1 MILKNGLNE
10 SERIMANGE
19 HIEIAKCYITVIP
32 SLEGAQGTITKELTG
47 ATVEAGEKAGKESG
61 SKFGESFSKNLKK
74 AGVAIGASLAA
85 AGAAAVGAGKSFIK
99 AANDVSA
106 MGDSIGDNAA
116 KMGISTKAYQEW
128 DFVLKRAGS
137 SIDAMKTS
145 MKTLQ
150 NAAAADNDAFKELGI
165 TQEELQTLSPEELF
179 NRTVTALQGV
189 ENTTQRTALASKLLG
204 KGAVELGGI
213 FNMTADET
221 AQAKQQ
227 MYELGAYMDEDA
239 IAASDNYQDTMQDLQ
254 DSIGGLKTRV
264 ITDFLP
270 GMTSVMTGVSKVFAG
285 KGGVEE
291 IQSGLNNVIKKIT
304 TLAPKFLPVAQTII
318 TSLISGF
325 GPMIPDLTAAIFSVI
340 ITAITTITSMI
351 PSMMPS
357 IISGIQGI
365 IQATISALPVII
377 SGLTQ
382 LIMALVQ
389 WLSSDGVVQDLV
401 NGIVQMVTQLVNSF
415 AMILPILLPAI
426 ITIIS
431 EICKALTQPDNVKM
445 LLDAV
450 LTLVGAIFVALV
462 NMVPEFIDLVVGV
475 IKNLGDLVGDFLTWI
490 VPIVANG
497 IAKVVD
503 TVKGWGNSIKTFIS
517 NLITGIK
524 DGINTWIT
532 NLKLSIVTG
541 FNFIKDK
548 ISSILGNIGD
558 FVKSVIEKLKELP
571 NKAVNIGKDL
581 IQGLLDGIKKMATKA
596 VSTVKDVGKSLVN
609 GIKGVLKIG
618 SPSKVFEQ
626 IGAWTAEGFGI
637 GYEETMDDFKSDMA
651 MGMNGLT
658 TSMIANVSA
667 HTPDNYGSTGDT
679 YNGGAITINV
689 YGAEGQNINDL
700 AQEIAYRLE
709 SLTKRKEAIYA

>member
-1 MILKNGLNE
+1 
-10 SERIMANGE
+10 MANGE
-19 HIEIAKCYITVIP
+19 HLELARCYVTIIP
-32 SLEGAQGTITKELTG
+32 SLEGSQGTITKELTG
-47 ATVEAGEKAGKESG
+47 ATVEASDKAGKDSG

-74 AGVAIGASLAA
+74 ATVAIGAALAG
-85 AGAAAVGAGKSFIK
+85 AGAAAVATGKSFIK

-150 NAAAADNDAFKELGI
+150 NAAAGNNDAFKALGI
-165 TQEELQTLSPEELF
+165 SQKELQTLSPEDLF

-213 FNMTADET
+213 FNMTAKET
-221 AQAKQQ
+221 EEAKQK

-254 DSIGGLKTRV
+254 DSISGLKTRV

-270 GMTSVMTGVSKVFAG
+270 GMTSVMSGLSKVFSG
-285 KGGVEE
+285 KGGVDE
-291 IQSGLNNVIKKIT
+291 IQSGLQAVIGKIT
-304 TLAPKFLPVAQTII
+304 SLAPLFLPVAQTII

-325 GPMIPDLTAAIFSVI
+325 GPMIPQLTAAIFSVI

-365 IQATISALPVII
+365 ISAVISAMPLII
-377 SGLTQ
+377 NGLMQ

-389 WLSSDGVVQDLV
+389 WLSSDGVIQQLV
-401 NGIVQMVTQLVNSF
+401 SGIVQMATQLVNSF
-415 AMILPILLPAI
+415 SMILPILLPAI
-426 ITIIS
+426 VKIIA
-431 EICKALTQPDNVKM
+431 ELAKALTEPDTVKILVQSA
-445 LLDAV
+445 LLLAGAV
-450 LTLVGAIFVALV
+450 FMALV
-462 NMVPEFIDLVVGV
+462 NMVPELIDLVVGV
-475 IKNLGDLVGDFLTWI
+475 VQNLGNVVADFLGWI

-497 IAKVVD
+497 IGKVVD
-503 TVKGWGNSIKTFIS
+503 TVKSWGNSIKTFIT
-517 NLITGIK
+517 NLINGIR
-524 DGINTWIT
+524 DGITNWIT
-532 NLKLSIVTG
+532 NLKSNIVQG
-541 FNFIKDK
+541 FNFIKEK
-548 ISSILGNIGD
+548 ISGILGNIGD
-558 FVKSVIEKLKELP
+558 FVKSVIDKLKELP
-571 NKAVNIGKDL
+571 SKALEMGKDL
-581 IQGLLDGIKKMATKA
+581 IQGLINGIKNMAGKA
-596 VSTVKDVGKSLVN
+596 VDAVKNVGKSLIN
-609 GIKGVLKIG
+609 GIKGVLKIS

-626 IGAWTAEGFGI
+626 LGEFTAEGFQI
-637 GYEETMDDFKSDMA
+637 GYSESMNDFEATASA
-651 MGMNGLT
+651 SMNGLT
-658 TSMIANVSA
+658 ASMTADISA
-667 HTPDNYGSTGDT
+667 HAPDNYGGTNNT
-679 YNGGAITINV
+679 YNGGSVTINV

-709 SLTKRKEAIYA
+709 SMTKRRGAVYA

>member
-1 MILKNGLNE
+1 MIYRNGLNE
-10 SERIMANGE
+10 SERTMANGE

-47 ATVEAGEKAGKESG
+47 ATVEAGDKAGKESG
-61 SKFGESFSKNLKK
+61 TKFGESFSKNLKK
-74 AGVAIGASLAA
+74 AGVAIGATLAA
-85 AGAAAVGAGKSFIK
+85 AGAAAVGAGKSFVK
-99 AANDVSA
+99 AANDVSS

-165 TQEELQTLSPEELF
+165 TQEELNTLSPEELF
-179 NRTVTALQGV
+179 NRTVSALQGV

-204 KGAVELGGI
+204 KGALELGGI
-213 FNMTADET
+213 FNMTAEET
-221 AQAKQQ
+221 EEAKQK
-227 MYELGAYMDEDA
+227 MYDLGAYMDEDA

-270 GMTSVMTGVSKVFAG
+270 GMTSVMEGVSKVFSG

-291 IQSGLNNVIKKIT
+291 VQTGLQNVISKIT

-318 TSLISGF
+318 TSLIAGF

-431 EICKALTQPDNVKM
+431 EICKALTQPDNIKM

-497 IAKVVD
+497 IAKVVE
-503 TVKGWGNSIKTFIS
+503 TVKSWGNSIKTFIS

-581 IQGLLDGIKKMATKA
+581 IQGLIDGIKKMATKA
-596 VSTVKDVGKSLVN
+596 VSTVKDVGKNLVN

-658 TSMIANVSA
+658 TSMVANVSA

>member
-1 MILKNGLNE
+1 
-10 SERIMANGE
+10 MANGE
-19 HIEIAKCYITVIP
+19 HIELAKAYITVIP

-47 ATVEAGEKAGKESG
+47 ATVEASDKAGKESG
-61 SKFGESFSKNLKK
+61 SKFGESFSKTLKT
-74 AGVAIGASLAA
+74 AGVAIGAALAG
-85 AGAAAVGAGKSFIK
+85 AGAAAVTAGKSFIT
-99 AANDVSA
+99 AANQVSEL
-106 MGDSIGDNAA
+106 GDSIGDNAA

-150 NAAAADNDAFKELGI
+150 NAAAGNNDAFKELGI
-165 TQEELQTLSPEELF
+165 SEKELQTLSPEELF

-213 FNMTADET
+213 FDMTAEET
-221 AQAKQQ
+221 EEAKQK

-239 IAASDNYQDTMQDLQ
+239 IAASDNYQDTMQDMQ
-254 DSIGGLKTRV
+254 DSISGLKNRV

-270 GMTSVMTGVSKVFAG
+270 GMTTVMTGLSKVFSG
-285 KGGVEE
+285 NGGVEE
-291 IQSGLNNVIKKIT
+291 IQSGLQAVIKKIT
-304 TLAPKFLPVAQTII
+304 TLAPQFLPVAQTII
-318 TSLISGF
+318 TSLITGF

-351 PSMMPS
+351 PEMMPS
-357 IISGIQGI
+357 IIAGIQGI
-365 IQATISALPVII
+365 ISATISALPVII

-426 ITIIS
+426 VTIIS
-431 EICKALTQPDNVKM
+431 EVCKALTEPENVKM

-462 NMVPEFIDLVVGV
+462 NCVPELIELVKGV
-475 IKNLGDLVGDFLTWI
+475 LLNLGDLVGDFLYWI
-490 VPIVANG
+490 VPIVASG
-497 IAKVVD
+497 IGKVVD
-503 TVKGWGNSIKTFIS
+503 TVKSWGTAIKNFIS
-517 NLITGIK
+517 NLITGIR
-524 DGINTWIT
+524 DGITNWIV
-532 NLKLSIVTG
+532 NLKASITQG
-541 FNFIKDK
+541 FTFIKEK
-548 ISSILGNIGD
+548 ISSILSSIGD
-558 FVKSVIEKLKELP
+558 FAKSIIDKLKELP
-571 NKAVNIGKDL
+571 TKAVNIGKDL
-581 IQGLLDGIKKMATKA
+581 IQGLIDGVKKMSTKA
-596 VSTVKDVGKSLVN
+596 VSAVKDVGKSLVN
-609 GIKGVLKIG
+609 GIKNVLKIG

-626 IGAWTAEGFGI
+626 IGAWTAEGFSI
-637 GYEETMDDFKSDMA
+637 GYEDEMEDFKSDMA

-658 TSMIANVSA
+658 TSMVTDISA
-667 HTPDNYGSTGDT
+667 YAPDNFGTSST
-679 YNGGAITINV
+679 YNGGPVTINV

-700 AQEIAYRLE
+700 ADAIAIRFQNM
-709 SLTKRKEAIYA
+709 TVRKEKVYA

>member
-1 MILKNGLNE
+1 MSLLNGSEE
-10 SERIMANGE
+10 SERNMANGE
-19 HIEIAKCYITVIP
+19 HIEIAKAYISVIP

-47 ATVEAGEKAGKESG
+47 ATVEASDKAGKESG
-61 SKFGESFSKNLKK
+61 TKFGESFSKNLKK
-74 AGVAIGASLAA
+74 AGVAIGAALAG
-85 AGAAAVGAGKSFIK
+85 AGAAAVTAGKSFVK

-150 NAAAADNDAFKELGI
+150 NAAAGENDAFKELGI
-165 TQEELQTLSPEELF
+165 TQKELQELSPEELF

-213 FNMTADET
+213 FDMTAAET
-221 AQAKQQ
+221 EEAKQK

-239 IAASDNYQDTMQDLQ
+239 IAASDNYQDTMQDMQ
-254 DSIGGLKTRV
+254 DSITGLKTRV

-270 GMTSVMTGVSKVFAG
+270 GMTSVMTGLSKVFSG

-291 IQSGLNNVIKKIT
+291 IQSGLQAVISKIT
-304 TLAPKFLPVAQTII
+304 TLAPQFLPVAQTII
-318 TSLISGF
+318 TSLITGF

-340 ITAITTITSMI
+340 ITAITTVTSMI

-357 IISGIQGI
+357 IIAGIQGI

-377 SGLTQ
+377 NGLTQ

-475 IKNLGDLVGDFLTWI
+475 IKNLGELVGDFLSWI

-497 IAKVVD
+497 ISKVVD
-503 TVKGWGNSIKTFIS
+503 TVKSWGTAIKTFIS

-524 DGINTWIT
+524 DGINNWIT
-532 NLKLSIVTG
+532 NLKTNIVNG
-541 FNFIKDK
+541 FNFIKEK
-548 ISSILGNIGD
+548 ISGILGNIGD
-558 FVKSVIEKLKELP
+558 FVKSVIDKLKELP
-571 NKAVNIGKDL
+571 SKALNIGKDL
-581 IQGLLDGIKKMATKA
+581 IQGLIDGIKKMATKA
-596 VSTVKDVGKSLVN
+596 VDSVKDVGKSLVN

-626 IGAWTAEGFGI
+626 IGVWSAQGLGI
-637 GYEETMDDFKSDMA
+637 GFEDEMATVQDSLAMD
-651 MGMNGLT
+651 MNGLT
-658 TSMIANVSA
+658 TSLAANVSA
-667 HTPDNYGSTGDT
+667 YAPDDYGAGDT
-679 YNGGAITINV
+679 YNGGAVTINV
-689 YGAEGQNINDL
+689 YGAEGQNVDDL
-700 AQEIAYRLE
+700 AKAIAI
-709 SLTKRKEAIYA
+709 KFQDMFARKEAAYA

>member
-1 MILKNGLNE
+1 
-10 SERIMANGE
+10 MANGE
-19 HIEIAKCYITVIP
+19 HIELAKAYITVIP
-32 SLEGAQGTITKELTG
+32 SLEGAQANITKELTG
-47 ATVEAGEKAGKESG
+47 ATVEASDKAGKESG
-61 SKFGESFSKNLKK
+61 TKFGESFSKTLKT
-74 AGVAIGASLAA
+74 ASVAIGAALAG
-85 AGAAAVGAGKSFIK
+85 AGAAAVTAGKQFVQ

-137 SIDAMKTS
+137 SIDAMRTS

-150 NAAAADNDAFKELGI
+150 NAAAGNNDAFKELGI
-165 TQEELQTLSPEELF
+165 TQEELQTLSPEQLF
-179 NRTVTALQGV
+179 NRTVSALQGV

-213 FNMTADET
+213 FDMTAEET
-221 AQAKQQ
+221 EAAKQK

-239 IAASDNYQDTMQDLQ
+239 IAASDNYQDTMQDMQ
-254 DSIGGLKTRV
+254 DSITGLKTKV

-270 GMTSVMTGVSKVFAG
+270 GMTSVMTGVSKVFSG

-291 IQSGLNNVIKKIT
+291 IQSGLQTVIHKIT
-304 TLAPKFLPVAQTII
+304 TMAPQFLPVAQTII

-340 ITAITTITSMI
+340 ITAISTITSMI

-426 ITIIS
+426 VTIIS
-431 EICKALTQPDNVKM
+431 EVCKALTEPANVKL

-462 NMVPEFIDLVVGV
+462 NCVPELIELVKGV
-475 IKNLGDLVGDFLTWI
+475 LLNLGDLLGDFLYWV

-497 IAKVVD
+497 IGKVVD
-503 TVKGWGNSIKTFIS
+503 TVKSWGTAIKTFIS
-517 NLITGIK
+517 NLITGIR
-524 DGINTWIT
+524 DGITSWIS
-532 NLKLSIVTG
+532 NLKASIVTG

-558 FVKSVIEKLKELP
+558 FVKSVIDKLKELP
-571 NKAVNIGKDL
+571 TKAVNIGKDL
-581 IQGLLDGIKKMATKA
+581 IQGLIDGIKKMATKA
-596 VSTVKDVGKSLVN
+596 VDSVKDVGKSLVN

-626 IGAWTAEGFGI
+626 IGEFTAEGFAI
-637 GYEETMDDFKSDMA
+637 GYEDQMADFKNDMA

-658 TSMIANVSA
+658 ASMVADISA
-667 HTPDNYGSTGDT
+667 YAPDNYGGSGDT

-689 YGAEGQNINDL
+689 YGAEGQSIKDL

-709 SLTKRKEAIYA
+709 SMTKRKEAIYA